1 MWLVTSR
8 QLVDRFGRTATDL
21 RLSVTDVCNLR
32 CTYCLPATGVTWLPR
47 ATILSADELARVAHI
62 GISQL
67 GITKIRLTG
76 GEPLTRPDLDQIIR
90 AIAVAHPDVEIA
102 LTTNGIG
109 LAERAKALASA
120 GLHRVNVSLDTVH
133 PETYAAMTR
142 RDGLQRVLDGIRG
155 AVEAGLNPVKINSV
169 LLAGINDHELHDLL
183 DFCLAEGSELRFIE
197 QMPIGATRD
206 WARENLISAADIR
219 GIIEQRHRLRELPG
233 RGPAPA
239 QRWEVL
245 STEGAT
251 LGTVGIVASVT
262 EPFCEACDRTRIS
275 ADGQLRSCLFS
286 QRETDLRTP
295 LRAGA
300 SDEEIAQL
308 WAEAMWAKPRAHGSD
323 AGGFGLHFIQPERPM
338 NAIGG

>member
-1 MWLVTSR
+1 MTSG
-8 QLVDRFGRTATDL
+8 QLVDRFGRRASDL

-32 CTYCLPATGVTWLPR
+32 CTYCLPASGVTWLPR
-47 ATILSADELARVAHI
+47 ATILEGDELARLAHI

-76 GEPLTRPDLDQIIR
+76 GEPLTRPDLNGIVA
-90 AIAVAHPDVEIA
+90 AIHGQHPAVEIA
-102 LTTNGIG
+102 LTTNGVG
-109 LAERAKALASA
+109 LAERADDLARA
-120 GLHRVNVSLDTVH
+120 GLTRVNVSLDTVH
-133 PETYAAMTR
+133 EDTFRRLTR
-142 RDGLQRVLDGIRG
+142 RDGLSRVLAGIR
-155 AVEAGLNPVKINSV
+155 ASVAAGLGPVKINSV
-169 LLAGINDHELHDLL
+169 LLQDVNDGELLDLL
-183 DFCLAEGSELRFIE
+183 GYCLAEGAELRIIE

-219 GIIEQRHRLRELPG
+219 GRIEQRYQLRSLPG

-239 QRWEVL
+239 ERWEVL
-245 STEGAT
+245 DAGRV

-262 EPFCEACDRTRIS
+262 EPFCAACDRTRIS

-286 QRETDLRTP
+286 QTETDLRTP

-300 SDEEIAQL
+300 SDEELAGL
-308 WAEAMWAKPRAHGSD
+308 WADAMWAKPRAHGSD
-323 AGGFGLHFIQPERPM
+323 AGGFGTHFIQPARPM